1 MEQQPAEHGH
11 DGHSFTLN
19 LPMMTVQFRPPRLH
33 LPHLPHVNRQEA
45 GHAVDVARSLL
56 PPPERLIYYGGL
68 GALAVVGAIEWPV
81 AAAIGVGTLVAQR
94 ARAERRPESPA
105 FQPAAP
111 SDRTPTA
118 ARPTTARTA
127 TARTAATRTT
137 TAAGRTPATR
147 TTTSGTRTATA
158 RTATAQTATAAGRTS
173 ATRTT
178 TASDR
183 GSAATP

>member
-68 GALAVVGAIEWPV
+68 GALVVVGAIEWPV

-118 ARPTTARTA
+118 ARTTTARTA
-127 TARTAATRTT
+127 TPRTT
-137 TAAGRTPATR
+137 TAAGT
-147 TTTSGTRTATA
+147 
-158 RTATAQTATAAGRTS
+158 RTATAQTATAAGRTPT
-173 ATRTT
+173 TRAT

>member
-1 MEQQPAEHGH
+1 MERQPAEHGH
-11 DGHSFTLN
+11 DGPSFTLN

-33 LPHLPHVNRQEA
+33 LPHLPRVNRQEA
-45 GHAVDVARSLL
+45 GHAVDVARTLL
-56 PPPERLIYYGGL
+56 PPPDRMIYYGGL
-68 GALAVVGAIEWPV
+68 GALAVAGLIEWPV

-94 ARAERRPESPA
+94 ARAERRPESPV

-118 ARPTTARTA
+118 APTTTASGRASGARTA
-127 TARTAATRTT
+127 TARTAT

-147 TTTSGTRTATA
+147 TATSGTRTATA
-158 RTATAQTATAAGRTS
+158 P
-173 ATRTT
+173 
-178 TASDR
+178 DR

>member
-111 SDRTPTA
+111 SDRPPTA
-118 ARPTTARTA
+118 ARPTTV
-127 TARTAATRTT
+127 TRTT
-137 TAAGRTPATR
+137 TAAGRTPTTR

-158 RTATAQTATAAGRTS
+158 RTATAQTATAADRTPATRTTTS
-173 ATRTT
+173 GTRTT